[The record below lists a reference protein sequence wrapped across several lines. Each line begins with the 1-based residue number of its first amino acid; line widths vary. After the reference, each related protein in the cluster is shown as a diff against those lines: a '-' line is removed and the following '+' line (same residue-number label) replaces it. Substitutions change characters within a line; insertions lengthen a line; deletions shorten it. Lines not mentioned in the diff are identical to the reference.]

1 MIHIA
6 NLSSMQQRVGE
17 ELAVGDWVTVDQPM
31 IDKFAEA
38 TGDHQW
44 IHIDVERAKKGP
56 FGTTIA
62 HGFLTLSLLPRLAES
77 AIKIDDVRMGVNY
90 GLNRVRFPAPVP
102 SGSRIRAHMKLL
114 AYEPIDGGAQLV
126 MEVTME
132 REGGDKPVC
141 VAERVAQVS
150 LNHPEAAWRSPASKG
165 RHQRTGKAGSAVST
179 GSVGDAPQVAHDELI
194 VVRVA
199 SAPAR

>member
-6 NLSSMQQRVGE
+6 TLHSLQQRVGE
-17 ELAVGDWVTVDQPM
+17 ELAVGEWVTVDQAT

-44 IHIDVERAKKGP
+44 IHIDPERAKNGP

-77 AIKIDDVRMGVNY
+77 AIKVDDVRMGVNY

-114 AYEPIDGGAQLV
+114 GYEPIDGGAQLV

-141 VAERVAQVS
+141 VAETVS
-150 LNHPEAAWRSPASKG
+150 RRYL
-165 RHQRTGKAGSAVST
+165 
-179 GSVGDAPQVAHDELI
+179 
-194 VVRVA
+194 
-199 SAPAR
+199 

>member
-6 NLSSMQQRVGE
+6 NLTSLQQRVGE
-17 ELAVGDWVTVDQPM
+17 ELAVGDWVPVDQAT

-44 IHIDVERAKKGP
+44 IHVDPARAAKGP

-77 AIKIDDVRMGVNY
+77 AIKVDDVRMGVNY

-102 SGSRIRAHMKLL
+102 SGSRIRARMKLL
-114 AYEPIDGGAQLV
+114 GYEAIDGGAQLV

-132 REGGDKPVC
+132 RDGGDKPVC
-141 VAERVAQVS
+141 VAETVS
-150 LNHPEAAWRSPASKG
+150 RRYL
-165 RHQRTGKAGSAVST
+165 
-179 GSVGDAPQVAHDELI
+179 
-194 VVRVA
+194 
-199 SAPAR
+199 